1 MEGVEALYSTLRRY
15 LPASALPRIKQAYE
29 VAERAHRGS
38 LRRSGEPYITHPVA
52 VARILA
58 ELKLDP
64 DAIMAGLLHD
74 TVEDTPVTLDDI
86 ERQFGRGV
94 RDIVEGETKISKLA
108 VRRYE
113 DEQSENLRQ
122 MFVAMANDLRIII
135 VKLADRLHNM
145 RTLESMP
152 AHKQQQIARETL
164 EIFAP
169 LAHRLGIGQIKWEL
183 EDLAF
188 RYLEPEAHAMLE
200 AQLAGQRLEREELIK
215 RASGV
220 LLERLRAERI
230 KFEVSGRA
238 KHLYSIFKKMERQG
252 KALEQIFDLLALR
265 VLVETKT
272 DCYQA
277 LGVVHTIWTPIPGR
291 FKDYIAVPKP
301 NGYQSLHTTVI
312 SVVGQPLEVQIRTQE
327 MHRIAEYGIA
337 AHWLYKEGIG
347 EQEFA
352 RRRLKWIEQLMDFQ
366 HEISGSGE
374 FVSAVKEDLLGD
386 RVFVFTPKG
395 DTVNLPKGATPID
408 FAYHVHTEVG
418 HRCMGAKVNGH
429 IVPLDYQLV
438 TGDRVEIML
447 NRSPGAGPSKDWL
460 NIATTRSARQK
471 IRSYFRFLERAERV
485 EFGKRMLE
493 RALKRAE
500 LPVAKVLKSEAL
512 VEAAEALTRARD
524 PDELYLAL
532 DSGRV
537 HPRQVVDRLAPTAPA
552 ATPGPRAPARP
563 APELPRPP
571 VFVQSLET
579 AMVKLAACC
588 KPVRGDEI
596 IGYIT
601 RGRGVSVHRVNCPN
615 VRGLLKEPDRC
626 VSVSWTPGTAGQYLV
641 DLEVLADDRPGLL
654 KDVLDV
660 VAKAGKSATKVEAS
674 VGAGGDHG
682 ARITVR
688 FAVGDY
694 GELEQIRHGVSGV
707 RGVTRARRLNG
718 VGR

>member
-1 MEGVEALYSTLRRY
+1 MEGFEALYSTLRQY
-15 LPASALPRIKQAYE
+15 LPSSALPRIKRAYE
-29 VAERAHRGS
+29 VAELAHRGS
-38 LRRSGEPYITHPVA
+38 LRRSGEPYITHPLA

-58 ELKLDP
+58 ELRLDP
-64 DAIMAGLLHD
+64 DAVMAGLLHD
-74 TVEDTPVTLDDI
+74 TVEDTPVTLEDL
-86 ERQFGRGV
+86 ERQFGRSV
-94 RDIVEGETKISKLA
+94 REIVEGETKISKLA

-122 MFVAMANDLRIII
+122 MFVAMAKDLRIII

-145 RTLESMP
+145 RTLDAMP
-152 AHKQQQIARETL
+152 PHKQQQIARETL
-164 EIFAP
+164 EIYAP
-169 LAHRLGIGQIKWEL
+169 LSHRLGIGQIKWEL

-188 RYLEPEAHAMLE
+188 KYLEPEAHALLE
-200 AQLAGQRLEREELIK
+200 AQLAGQRLEREDVINRARSEL
-215 RASGV
+215 A
-220 LLERLRAERI
+220 ERLRADRI
-230 KFEVSGRA
+230 KFDLSGRA
-238 KHLYSIFKKMERQG
+238 KHLYSIYKKMEQQG

-265 VLVETKT
+265 VLVETKS
-272 DCYQA
+272 DCYYA
-277 LGVVHTIWTPIPGR
+277 LGAVHTIWTPIPGR

-312 SVVGQPLEVQIRTQE
+312 SVVGQPVEVQIRTHE
-327 MHRIAEYGIA
+327 MHRIAEFGIA

-347 EQEFA
+347 AQEFA
-352 RRRLKWIEQLMDFQ
+352 QRRLKWIEQLMDFEQ
-366 HEISGSGE
+366 EIAGPGE
-374 FVSAVKEDLLGD
+374 FVSAVKEDLLSG

-395 DTVNLPKGATPID
+395 DTVNLTKGATPID

-418 HRCMGAKVNGH
+418 HRCMGAKVNGQ

-471 IRSYFRFLERAERV
+471 IRAHFRLQERSERI
-485 EFGKRMLE
+485 ELGKRLLE
-493 RALKRAE
+493 RALKRAD
-500 LPVAKVLKSEAL
+500 LPAAKVLKSEAFM
-512 VEAAEALTRARD
+512 EAAEALTRSSE

-537 HPRQVVDRLAPTAPA
+537 HPRQIIDRLVPSVPAAGPAIKAPA
-552 ATPGPRAPARP
+552 QPSA
-563 APELPRPP
+563 ELPRAP
-571 VFVQSLET
+571 VFVQNLDT

-601 RGRGVSVHRVNCPN
+601 RGRGVSIHRINCPN

-626 VSVSWTPGTAGQYLV
+626 VTVTWMPGSAGQYLI

-654 KDVLDV
+654 KEVLEV
-660 VAKAGKSATKVEAS
+660 IARAGKSATKVEAT
-674 VGAGGDHG
+674 VGAGGEHG
-682 ARITVR
+682 ARIAVR

-694 GELEQIRHGVSGV
+694 GELERIRQDLSGL

>member
-1 MEGVEALYSTLRRY
+1 MEGVDALYSTLRQY
-15 LPASALPRIKQAYE
+15 LPASALPRIKKAYE
-29 VAERAHRGS
+29 VAELAHRGS

-58 ELKLDP
+58 ELRLDP
-64 DAIMAGLLHD
+64 DAVMAGLLHD
-74 TVEDTPVTLDDI
+74 TVEDTPVTLEDL

-122 MFVAMANDLRIII
+122 MFVAMAKDLRIII

-145 RTLESMP
+145 RTLDSMP
-152 AHKQQQIARETL
+152 LHKQQQIARETL
-164 EIFAP
+164 EIYAP
-169 LAHRLGIGQIKWEL
+169 LSHRLGIGQIKWEL

-188 RYLEPEAHAMLE
+188 KYLEPESHALLE
-200 AQLAGQRLEREELIK
+200 AQLAGQRLEREDVIN
-215 RASGV
+215 RARSV
-220 LLERLRAERI
+220 LAERLRAERI
-230 KFEVSGRA
+230 KFDVSGRA
-238 KHLYSIFKKMERQG
+238 KHLYSIYKKMEQQG

-265 VLVETKT
+265 VLVETKS
-272 DCYQA
+272 DCYHA
-277 LGVVHTIWTPIPGR
+277 LGAVHTIWTPIPGR

-312 SVVGQPLEVQIRTQE
+312 SVVGQPVEVQIRTHE
-327 MHRIAEYGIA
+327 MHRVAEFGIA

-347 EQEFA
+347 AQEFA
-352 RRRLKWIEQLMDFQ
+352 QRRLKWIEQLIDFEQ
-366 HEISGSGE
+366 EIAGPGE
-374 FVSAVKEDLLGD
+374 FVSAVKEDLLSG

-395 DTVNLPKGATPID
+395 DTVNLAKGATPID

-418 HRCMGAKVNGH
+418 HRCMGAKVNGQ

-460 NIATTRSARQK
+460 NIAATRSARQK
-471 IRSYFRFLERAERV
+471 IRAHFRHLERSERI

-493 RALKRAE
+493 RALKRAD
-500 LPVAKVLKSEAL
+500 LAAAKVLKSEAFME
-512 VEAAEALTRARD
+512 VAEALTRSPE

-537 HPRQVVDRLAPTAPA
+537 HPRQIIDRLVPSEPA
-552 ATPGPRAPARP
+552 TGPVIKEPARP
-563 APELPRPP
+563 SPQLPRAP
-571 VFVQSLET
+571 VFVQNLDS

-626 VSVSWTPGTAGQYLV
+626 VSVNWMPGSAGQYLI

-654 KDVLDV
+654 KEVLEV
-660 VAKAGKSATKVEAS
+660 IARAGKSATKVEAT
-674 VGAGGDHG
+674 VGAGGGHG
-682 ARITVR
+682 ARIAVR

-694 GELEQIRHGVSGV
+694 VELERIRQDLTGL